1 MSVSIGV
8 DEAGR
13 GPILGPMV
21 LAAVAVD
28 EAGAAELASA
38 GVADSKAFGSG
49 ARAKQRRRAL
59 AAEIERRAV
68 WVHTR
73 VAHPGE
79 IDARVERGELNHLE
93 REMAAEL
100 LRRGPVAA
108 ADRIICDGKRLFS
121 PLARESPG
129 LVAEDRAEDAHL
141 CVAAASIVAK
151 NLRDVAFGGHRLEI
165 RGRVRTAEGRR
176 ISERGY
182 PCVHRVA
189 RGHVRATARGDPDEA
204 GDGLAPPDQGSTEPP
219 KPRHR
224 PLADAYLPLP
234 RRLLI
239 HASIP
244 ASSFRA
250 RANADS
256 ANLS

>member
-21 LAAVAVD
+21 LAAVAID
-28 EAGAAELASA
+28 EAGAAELAAA

-59 AAEIERRAV
+59 AAEIERRAI

-108 ADRIICDGKRLFS
+108 ADRIICDGQRLFS
-121 PLARESPG
+121 PLAREFPG

-151 NLRDVAFGGHRLEI
+151 NLRDVAFEAIASRYEAEFGPLRGGGYPNAATRAFIEWHEVTYGRPPEEI
-165 RGRVRTAEGRR
+165 RRSWGR
-176 ISERGY
+176 
-182 PCVHRVA
+182 
-189 RGHVRATARGDPDEA
+189 
-204 GDGLAPPDQGSTEPP
+204 
-219 KPRHR
+219 PR
-224 PLADAYLPLP
+224 
-234 RRLLI
+234 
-239 HASIP
+239 
-244 ASSFRA
+244 ASSPG
-250 RANADS
+250 
-256 ANLS
+256 